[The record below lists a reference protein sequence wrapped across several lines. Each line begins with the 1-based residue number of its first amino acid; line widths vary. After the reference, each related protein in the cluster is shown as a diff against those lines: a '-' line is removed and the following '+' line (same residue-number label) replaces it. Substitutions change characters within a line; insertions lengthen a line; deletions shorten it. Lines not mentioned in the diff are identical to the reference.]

1 MKFTI
6 KKILKF
12 LFVIFL
18 IALIYIMLFANR
30 NIIEGNVIPKKCF
43 STELN
48 GPNNVNKCN
57 STAGC
62 ISKVKKQHGTFTYEC
77 VTKR

>member
-30 NIIEGNVIPKKCF
+30 NIIEGNVNSKSCN
-43 STELN
+43 SLN
-48 GPNNVNKCN
+48 GEINYDKCKTTPGCKN
-57 STAGC
+57 LVKRKHGISTYWC
-62 ISKVKKQHGTFTYEC
+62 TGT
-77 VTKR
+77 KI